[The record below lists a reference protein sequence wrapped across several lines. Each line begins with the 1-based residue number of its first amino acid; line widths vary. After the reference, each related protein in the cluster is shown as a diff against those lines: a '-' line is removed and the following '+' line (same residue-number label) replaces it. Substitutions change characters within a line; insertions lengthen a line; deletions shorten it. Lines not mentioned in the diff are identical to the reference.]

1 MYWLHYSCCIVVV
14 ALCLLC
20 ELLTN
25 ILFLCKIF
33 CSHTCVALII
43 LFQWKT
49 FVIICFSASN
59 STPLSPHSF
68 LQEKPERKY
77 SVTLIWSSIFH
88 ILWPPDQASWT
99 ETVRSRQFLTLLWA
113 AQKFGDGRAGCSFR
127 TRRRW
132 RIQRCFLGSGWLG
145 WLQQTLIRVMGG
157 HGSVRMTYCSG
168 KTRKELRYIDEVLSN
183 CFYKS
188 W

>member
-1 MYWLHYSCCIVVV
+1 MYWLHCSCCIVVV
-14 ALCLLC
+14 DKYSVLML
-20 ELLTN
+20 N
-25 ILFLCKIF
+25 ILF
-33 CSHTCVALII
+33 TCVAGII
-43 LFQWKT
+43 LLQWKT

-77 SVTLIWSSIFH
+77 LVTLIWSSIFH
-88 ILWPPDQASWT
+88 ILWPRDQASWT
-99 ETVRSRQFLTLLWA
+99 ETVRGRQFLTLLWA
-113 AQKFGDGRAGCSFR
+113 AQIFGDGRAGCSVK

-132 RIQRCFLGSGWLG
+132 WIQRCFLGSGWLG
-145 WLQQTLIRVMGG
+145 WLQETLIRVTEA

-168 KTRKELRYIDEVLSN
+168 KTRKELRYTDEVLSN

-188 W
+188 L